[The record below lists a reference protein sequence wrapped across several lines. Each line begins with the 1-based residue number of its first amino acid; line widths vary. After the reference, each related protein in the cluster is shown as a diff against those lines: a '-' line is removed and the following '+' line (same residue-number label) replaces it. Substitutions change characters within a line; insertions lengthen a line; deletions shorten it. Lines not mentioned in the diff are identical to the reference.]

1 MFYLCTAIA
10 QMSKSATKLVKKI
23 DIHKLNKYM
32 SKKIVLEH
40 GNAVALGKRLGVCRK
55 TVHNALNFRS
65 DSQLERK
72 IRFVAVRDFRGV
84 EIEK

>member
-1 MFYLCTAIA
+1 
-10 QMSKSATKLVKKI
+10 
-23 DIHKLNKYM
+23 M

-55 TVHNALNFRS
+55 TVHNALNLRS